1 LKSSLLCNKCH
12 LLAEIQVLPLLKINI
27 MAKVVILG
35 AGIAGHTAAAHLRRK
50 LSKEHVV
57 VVVSPN
63 RNYQWV
69 PSNIWVGIG
78 RMKPKDI
85 IFPLEPLYKK
95 KGIVYIQS
103 KVVSFHPEGE
113 GSDNKPFVLVEGVY
127 GTTKGTQEKVIYDY
141 LINATGPK
149 LAFDL
154 TEGLNP
160 GTNKAFSV
168 CTYDHAEH
176 AWQGLSALIEKLK
189 ASKDITNKAKI
200 LIGTG
205 HPKATCQGAA
215 FEYILN
221 VEQELSRHKVRDKV
235 EITWISNEY
244 KLGDFGMDGMLMSV
258 GGNPMPS
265 DELVEMVFADRGIK
279 WILGAGVSKVEDGV
293 AHYENLEGEY
303 KTESFDFA
311 MLIPAFSGH
320 GFKAFDKQNNDIT
333 DKLFK
338 GFMIVDADYTPRPY
352 EEWTVQDWPET
363 YQNPSYPNIFAPG
376 IAFAPPHAISKPRKS
391 INGTDISPSPPRTG
405 MPSGITAKLVADTII
420 DSITLGKSS
429 VQHKGS
435 MGNMG
440 AACIASS
447 GYGMLKG
454 RGISITTFPIV
465 PDYIKYPNSGGR
477 DLGKTIGALG
487 LAGHWVKLS
496 LHYAFLYK
504 AKMKPFWWIIPE

>member
-1 LKSSLLCNKCH
+1 
-12 LLAEIQVLPLLKINI
+12 
-27 MAKVVILG
+27 MAKIVILG
-35 AGIAGHTAAAHLRRK
+35 AGIAGHTAATHLRRK
-50 LSKEHVV
+50 LSSEHEVL
-57 VVVSPN
+57 VVSPN

-69 PSNIWVGIG
+69 PSNIWIGIG
-78 RMKPKDI
+78 RMKPKDV

-95 KGIVYIQS
+95 KGIGYKQA
-103 KVVSFHPEGE
+103 KVVSFHPEGDE
-113 GSDNKPFVLVEGVY
+113 KENKPYVLVEYVFGDL
-127 GTTKGTQEKVIYDY
+127 KETQEKITYNY

-149 LAFDL
+149 LAFNL
-154 TEGLNP
+154 TENLIP
-160 GTNKAFSV
+160 GTNKTFSV

-176 AWQGLSALIEKLK
+176 AWKGLQELIKKLEN
-189 ASKDITNKAKI
+189 TNNKAKI

-221 VEQELSRHKVRDKV
+221 VEQELRRHKVREQV

-244 KLGDFGMDGMLMSV
+244 KLGDFGMDGMTMKVS
-258 GGNPMPS
+258 GKSMQS
-265 DELVEMVFADRGIK
+265 EELVEMVFQDRGIK
-279 WILGAGVSKVEDGV
+279 WLLGAGVSKVEEGI
-293 AHYENLEGEY
+293 AYYENLDGEY
-303 KTESFDFA
+303 KTEAFDFA

-320 GFKAFDKQNNDIT
+320 GFKAFDKSNNEIT
-333 DKLFK
+333 EKLFR

-363 YQNPSYPNIFAPG
+363 YQNPSYPTIFAPG
-376 IAFAPPHAISKPRKS
+376 IAFAPPHSISKPRKS
-391 INGTDISPSPPRTG
+391 KNGTEIFPSPPRTG
-405 MPSGITAKLVADTII
+405 MPSGITAKLVADNII
-420 DSITLGKSS
+420 ESIETGNQSLH
-429 VQHKGS
+429 HKGS
-435 MGNMG
+435 LGNMG

-454 RGISITTFPIV
+454 SGISITTYPIV

-477 DLGKTIGALG
+477 DLNKTIGALG

-504 AKMKPFWWIIPE
+504 AKLKPFWWIIPE